1 MRTGAAA
8 VAVVWA
14 LLCAP
19 PGTGAQAPPPLF
31 GSTEPLEV
39 TLSADF
45 SLLKQD
51 RRGET
56 PERPATV
63 TLTAPDG
70 TPVVIEAQVRT
81 RGRTRRSESVCSMPP
96 LRLNLKTK
104 QTEGTVFEGQ
114 DKLKLV
120 GSCRPGLDT
129 YEQLVLAEYVAYQAF
144 RTVTEVSFRVRLARI
159 TYVDDSGQDAPSTR
173 FAFFIEDDDALA
185 ERVGATVFELPEGSN
200 LPAAALEPV
209 SATAAAVFQYMI
221 GNTDWSDIA
230 GHNVEL
236 LQRGGSAIPVPYDF
250 DYSGLVDAPYAVPH
264 ADLRLP
270 DVRTRMYRG
279 FCQDEALSRVVVA
292 RFLAARPEI
301 LGQVAVEGLDESVR
315 RRITAYLE
323 DFFQQ
328 IETPERAR
336 NRFLRDCR
344 TG

>member
-1 MRTGAAA
+1 MRTGAATL
-8 VAVVWA
+8 AVVWA
-14 LLCAP
+14 LLSAP
-19 PGTGAQAPPPLF
+19 TGTRAQTPPPLF

-39 TLSADF
+39 TLTADF

-63 TLTAPDG
+63 ALAAPDG
-70 TPVVIEAQVRT
+70 APIVIEAQVRT
-81 RGRTRRSESVCSMPP
+81 RGRTRRSETVCSMPP
-96 LRLNLKTK
+96 LRVNLKK
-104 QTEGTVFEGQ
+104 RQAEGTVFEGQ

-120 GSCRPGLDT
+120 GSCRPGVDA
-129 YEQLVLAEYVAYQAF
+129 YEQLVLAEYVAYQAL
-144 RTVTEVSFRVRLARI
+144 RVVTDVSFRVRLARI
-159 TYVDDSGQDAPSTR
+159 TYVDESGQDPPFTR

-185 ERVGATVFELPEGSN
+185 ERVGATVFQLPEGSN
-200 LPAAALEPV
+200 LPAEALEPV
-209 SATAAAVFQYMI
+209 SATTAAVFQYMI

-301 LGQVAVEGLDESVR
+301 LRQLAVEGLDGSAR
-315 RRITAYLE
+315 QRMTAYLE

-328 IETPERAR
+328 VETPERAR
-336 NRFLRDCR
+336 SRFLRDCR